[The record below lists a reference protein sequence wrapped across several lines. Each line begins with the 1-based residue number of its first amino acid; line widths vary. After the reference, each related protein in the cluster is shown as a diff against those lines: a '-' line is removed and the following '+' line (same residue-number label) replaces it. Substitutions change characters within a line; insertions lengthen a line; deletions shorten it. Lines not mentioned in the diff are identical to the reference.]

1 MAPYGPD
8 SSFSTYAPR
17 YLRSVI
23 RAGDPGLRVYVPVG
37 DVFNT
42 QTRSLIVCQK
52 VVCALEETTAGKGNR
67 NCGWGTGVR
76 EEPGEQRPL
85 DGGHGSMAGT
95 KALGWECRD
104 EHRG

>member
-42 QTRSLIVCQK
+42 QNRSLIVCQK

-67 NCGWGTGVR
+67 DCGWETGVSEKR
-76 EEPGEQRPL
+76 KRKRKKI
-85 DGGHGSMAGT
+85 GSG
-95 KALGWECRD
+95 LRL
-104 EHRG
+104 